1 MRSRGPLAAR
11 RSDNSGLDRKSSEH
25 MDASPQLEHA
35 YGGDQIAR
43 HPLTRLIS
51 LRGFCVEAVWLRRFG
66 KFLVVGGTGVGVNS
80 AALFLLYQMLSLP
93 LVLASVLATELSI
106 ASNFFW
112 NDRWTFGR
120 HWPTWGRFFK
130 FNLVA
135 LGGLIIATTT
145 LWGLVTL
152 VRMPYLFAN
161 LLGVLLATSWNFVVN
176 VFWTWGGVS
185 CL

>member
-1 MRSRGPLAAR
+1 MKSRGPLAAR
-11 RSDNSGLDRKSSEH
+11 LPDKSDLDRESSEH
-25 MDASPQLEHA
+25 VVPAPQPERASSGNQTAHCLL
-35 YGGDQIAR
+35 AR
-43 HPLTRLIS
+43 LTS
-51 LRGFCVEAVWLRRFG
+51 LRGFRVEAVWLRKLG
-66 KFLVVGGTGVGVNS
+66 KFLVVGGTGMGVNS

-106 ASNFFW
+106 VSNFIL
-112 NDRWTFGR
+112 NNRWTFGCR
-120 HWPTWGRFFK
+120 WPTWGRFFR

-135 LGGLIIATTT
+135 FGGLLIATLT

-152 VRMPYLFAN
+152 LRLPYLFAN